1 MKKNVKFLAF
11 NGKNPKGW
19 SHKLETLRV
28 ETLGT
33 ILKKPR
39 KQKKCDG
46 SPSL

>member
-19 SHKLETLRV
+19 SHKLETLCV

-33 ILKKPR
+33 IQKKPR
-39 KQKKCDG
+39 KQKNYDD